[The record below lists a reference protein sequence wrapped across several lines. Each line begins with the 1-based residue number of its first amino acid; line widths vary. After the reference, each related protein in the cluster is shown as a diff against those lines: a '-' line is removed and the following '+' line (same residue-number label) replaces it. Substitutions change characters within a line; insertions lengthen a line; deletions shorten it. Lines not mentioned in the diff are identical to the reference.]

1 VQLESFFSFLFFLH
15 DPPVTLK
22 SDAPPFLTIFW
33 IFQLRLSVPAGNEP
47 DASFVTVR
55 GRVTGTFAETSP
67 KASVPAGLVVRSK
80 FRLQS
85 GVAVAVGLGVIVG
98 VGVGVALEVAV
109 AVIVAVAV
117 GVRVAVAVAVAVVV
131 AVAVAV
137 GVAVEVAEE
146 VAVGVAVAV
155 AVEVA
160 VAVAVAVAVGV
171 SVEVGDDVEVAVAVA
186 VGVAV
191 VVGPDS
197 PKVTVTGL
205 VISVWQLKLPA

>member
-1 VQLESFFSFLFFLH
+1 MQLESFCSFLFFLH

-33 IFQLRLSVPAGNEP
+33 IFQPRLSVPTGNGSE
-47 DASFVTVR
+47 ASFVTVR
-55 GRVTGTFAETSP
+55 GSVTGTFAETSP
-67 KASVPAGLVVRSK
+67 KARVPEGLVVRSK
-80 FRLQS
+80 FRLQL

-98 VGVGVALEVAV
+98 VDVGVALEVAL

-117 GVRVAVAVAVAVVV
+117 GVRVAVGVAVAVAVPLAVEVEVAV

-137 GVAVEVAEE
+137 GVAVGVSVEVDDD
-146 VAVGVAVAV
+146 
-155 AVEVA
+155 VEVA
-160 VAVAVAVAVGV
+160 VAVAD
-171 SVEVGDDVEVAVAVA
+171 EVAVA

-205 VISVWQLKLPA
+205 VISVWQVKLPA